1 MKNIEFGETIQYQ
14 NLFEKHKILEKN
26 QFEIEQ

>member
-14 NLFEKHKILEKN
+14 KLFEKQKILEKI